1 MKIIEEKNTEID
13 QLKHGDE
20 IPEVIAAR
28 NDILQ
33 KEMLVLKVSLQQ
45 KDSFIKSLNELLER
59 KEQYVEEVNQIK
71 REGAIKN
78 QKLLEIKIK
87 LFVQN

>member
-1 MKIIEEKNTEID
+1 MKLKIEELMKIIEEINTKID
-13 QLKHGDE
+13 QLKYGDQ

-45 KDSFIKSLNELLER
+45 KDSDIKSLNELLER

-78 QKLLEIKIK
+78 QK
-87 LFVQN
+87 